1 MTTNEFKCA
10 LKEVIARRGVPQLIV
25 SDNAKTFIATNKW
38 LKLLQKDDDM
48 NNYLATNNIEWRF
61 NMSRAPWW
69 GGFFE
74 RLIGVMKSTLA
85 KVIGNAFLS
94 YKELEEVFLDV
105 ECHMNNRP
113 LCYVGEDFENQVV
126 TPNILIRG
134 KTSVLLDESTLC
146 FDDVSVKEVRKRLR
160 FLQKCKD
167 DIRKRWTKEYLYSLE
182 ERTQKKVKANK
193 VRTPTVGALVLI
205 KDSIL
210 QKKGRWKLGRIQ
222 AEIRGKDGVLRGYKL
237 LTGNGYVIERPLQL
251 VADLEIQNDTDE
263 QNKVTEES
271 EIKSDI
277 GSKDLDI
284 ESDSIKNSNDVQ
296 DNSNE
301 MQNGTQNSNIRT
313 FHSNI
318 QYNDIQG
325 NSNKMQNRT
334 QDSNIR
340 TSHSNIQHQFNPN
353 VREFMPRQAK
363 AIAKGRIA
371 EQITID
377 MIEN

>member
-1 MTTNEFKCA
+1 MKIAQAECGGSKSPHLKKDSSGLWRYHGRVPDYNPIFIPRKHLLAEKIIENRHRQNLHGGVQSTIAKVREQFWIPRIRRLTNRIRSQCNICRFYQVKPLPSPNKFPDLPDFRAKFTDPFAAIGVDFAGPFLYKNGSKNTDKGKAYIALFTCAATRGIHIKVCKDMTTSEFKCA
-10 LKEVIARRGVPQLIV
+10 LKEVIARRGIPQLIV

-85 KVIGNAFLS
+85 KVIGNALLS

-167 DIRKRWTKEYLYSLE
+167 GIRK
-182 ERTQKKVKANK
+182 
-193 VRTPTVGALVLI
+193 
-205 KDSIL
+205 
-210 QKKGRWKLGRIQ
+210 
-222 AEIRGKDGVLRGYKL
+222 
-237 LTGNGYVIERPLQL
+237 
-251 VADLEIQNDTDE
+251 
-263 QNKVTEES
+263 
-271 EIKSDI
+271 
-277 GSKDLDI
+277 
-284 ESDSIKNSNDVQ
+284 
-296 DNSNE
+296 
-301 MQNGTQNSNIRT
+301 
-313 FHSNI
+313 
-318 QYNDIQG
+318 
-325 NSNKMQNRT
+325 
-334 QDSNIR
+334 
-340 TSHSNIQHQFNPN
+340 
-353 VREFMPRQAK
+353 
-363 AIAKGRIA
+363 
-371 EQITID
+371 
-377 MIEN
+377 